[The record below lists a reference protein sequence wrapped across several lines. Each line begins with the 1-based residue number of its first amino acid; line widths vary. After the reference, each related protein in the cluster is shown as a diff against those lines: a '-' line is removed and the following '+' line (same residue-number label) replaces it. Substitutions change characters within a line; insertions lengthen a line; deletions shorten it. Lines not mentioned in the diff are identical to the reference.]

1 MKSWDRRSRRASG
14 ETGAGA
20 ENERIRHPRRR
31 PRNAGR
37 IEAAAHADA
46 MKAPR
51 ETMRVIHAA
60 QVANGGQ
67 AWNGWRFI
75 RVREELKAQ
84 RVSAEVGLCIAN
96 ALRELE
102 ENERLGNA

>member
-1 MKSWDRRSRRASG
+1 MGCTLLPYRASG
-14 ETGAGA
+14 QQGLEQKM
-20 ENERIRHPRRR
+20 NEFATLADDL
-31 PRNAGR
+31 RNAGR

-60 QVANGGQ
+60 QAANGGQ
-67 AWNGWRFI
+67 AWKGWRFS